1 MQSVDVIAYRMGHW
15 TLELCPI
22 QSSMDII
29 VTQITTVVFGNIATV
44 VALCKT
50 LHWMQMANGS
60 NVF

>member
-1 MQSVDVIAYRMGHW
+1 MGHW

-22 QSSMDII
+22 QSSMDVI